1 MENPHKAL
9 AGLVFDKDTVSAS
22 KMVPVTVQKEGTVC
36 PRREDGTKRQKES
49 KTPFVMLI
57 NP

>member
-36 PRREDGTKRQKES
+36 PRREDGTSSQDLYKLVSQGLPS
-49 KTPFVMLI
+49 
-57 NP
+57 

>member
-22 KMVPVTVQKEGTVC
+22 KMVPVSST
-36 PRREDGTKRQKES
+36 EDEVAL
-49 KTPFVMLI
+49 FFFMAE
-57 NP
+57 